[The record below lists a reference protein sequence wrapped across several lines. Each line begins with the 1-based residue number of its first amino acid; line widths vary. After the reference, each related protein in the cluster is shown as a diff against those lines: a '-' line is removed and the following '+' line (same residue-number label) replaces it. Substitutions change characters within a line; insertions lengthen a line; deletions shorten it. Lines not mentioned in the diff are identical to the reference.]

1 MPYDGTSNG
10 SMVIPGESAEDYNAR
25 LAAWYARKA
34 SGDPFPGPQPGYAG
48 SDPTANSANTA
59 VHPDAPGASL
69 SDTQTADDR
78 DRMSGYLQQLQ
89 GQAQTGDGA
98 WEQAL
103 ASHTAQANSVASAVG
118 QSSGLGALT
127 AGQNIGNA
135 QAGNAQREAGQA
147 NLLRAQTQQ
156 HAQDSL
162 SGVLSGQGAIDAQEA
177 ATSAGVKQGV
187 LETNLAARSRANKDL
202 TNYASAAGQG
212 ILTAGAAPGKSNGGE
227 IPAYSD
233 GGTVPGQAM
242 VFGDDEAND
251 TVRAK
256 LSPGEIVIPRSI
268 TESPHAAQLAAA
280 FVEAVKK
287 QGPSGATHFDGGG
300 AVPSFPATGVD
311 SGPTRLGARAPGDP
325 PSTQEAPSIGNGGLL
340 DTADYNRTRD
350 ANLSNSSNFL
360 QRYAGQGPSIAPQA
374 MQNATDSTI
383 NDAMQAQR
391 PGAGHEAGAAA
402 GVGAASQQ
410 AQGAAGNAAG
420 IVAGESER
428 GGEMFAQAVQ
438 RQRAQDLAMATAQQQ
453 AAWRNTMLNSGIG
466 LEQQNQLK
474 GLLGGIGQGAVA
486 AAGLFPKDNSTP
498 SYDAN
503 LDGGYKLSEADGTGF
518 EPGSPYGDYSVSD
531 GGYAADG
538 GVIVSRQGTRR
549 KAERPGQPRKGNEP
563 RGLNTVTSE
572 SNATPDEWV
581 PYEGRREP
589 GGGTQTEDTIQQ
601 FAGGGPVFEGVTSST
616 PQPGPFTPNASS
628 MSIGDALRTL
638 MLASSP
644 GGGPPVARGTQDDP
658 SAARPAAV
666 APPGMSHGAPARER
680 PFATPGTAQPT
691 QPTAQPMTA
700 PSMPAPARIA
710 QKPVQGG
717 GAVDPFAMEQKAAE
731 QKASVDAQA
740 GDAQAAV
747 LSGLET
753 KLEANAVQ
761 QAEVQARAS
770 EAAKSQLTAIQAA
783 RDEMKAIDV
792 SVDPDRYTARM
803 GWGGKLASIIGLTLG
818 AIGNDNGVNRAASL
832 LNQQIDRDLD
842 AQKSEHELKLRKG
855 QSAVDSAQNAYSL
868 ARQAT
873 QDDIAANA
881 VARGTM
887 LDLADNQVKLAAA
900 KFASPQAK
908 AALLALSAR
917 IAKDRMNSDAV
928 ADQRL
933 KDNNIKQQNANS
945 ATKQADAALL
955 AAGAKEGGK
964 VLPAETAAGL
974 SEAPVAIRQLDSLG
988 KAFKEKGSGAS
999 ARVSNLLPDAVGRAL
1014 GTDVAEYN
1022 AQALQVMQSV
1032 GKIMEGGK
1040 LAAGDEDKYKR
1051 MLPKAGD
1058 DEKLAKQKIDTAKAF
1073 LNDLMES
1080 RKRSL
1085 AESGYRVPGMEQAAK
1100 PAAQQMRLPSGEI
1113 VEVR

>member
-1 MPYDGTSNG
+1 MAYDGTSNG

-89 GQAQTGDGA
+89 GQAQTGGGA

-103 ASHTAQANSVASAVG
+103 ASHTAQANNVASAVG

-212 ILTAGAAPGKSNGGE
+212 ILTAGAVPGKSNGGE

-233 GGTVPGQAM
+233 GGTVPGQAA

-268 TESPHAAQLAAA
+268 TSSPHAAELAAA
-280 FVEAVKK
+280 FVEAVK
-287 QGPSGATHFDGGG
+287 QHGPSGATNFDGGG
-300 AVPSFPATGVD
+300 AVPSFSADQIDTT
-311 SGPTRLGARAPGDP
+311 STKLAAPGA
-325 PSTQEAPSIGNGGLL
+325 SASSQQAPSIQNGGLL
-340 DTADYNRTRD
+340 DTKNYNQTRD

-360 QRYAGQGPSIAPQA
+360 QRYAGQGPSVAPQA

-549 KAERPGQPRKGNEP
+549 KPERPGQPHKGNEP

-581 PYEGRREP
+581 PFEGRTP
-589 GGGTQTEDTIQQ
+589 PKGGTQTEDTIQQ
-601 FAGGGPVFEGVTSST
+601 FAGGGPVFEGATSGM
-616 PQPGPFTPNASS
+616 PQSGPFTPNASS

-658 SAARPAAV
+658 SAARPAAF

-680 PFATPGTAQPT
+680 PFATPRAAPPAQPT
-691 QPTAQPMTA
+691 QPTAQPMA
-700 PSMPAPARIA
+700 APAPQR
-710 QKPVQGG
+710 P
-717 GAVDPFAMEQKAAE
+717 AVATPRAAASNPADPFAMEQKAAE

-770 EAAKSQLTAIQAA
+770 EAAKSQLTSIQAA

-792 SVDPDRYTARM
+792 TVDPDRYTARM

-842 AQKSEHELKLRKG
+842 AQKSEHELRLRKG

-881 VARGTM
+881 AARGTM

-908 AALLALSAR
+908 ANLSALSAR
-917 IAKDRMNSDAV
+917 IAKEKMESDATV
-928 ADQRL
+928 HQRL
-933 KDNNIKQQNANS
+933 VDNHIKQQHANAATMS
-945 ATKQADAALL
+945 AEASLL
-955 AAGAKEGGK
+955 AAGREKSTGAAAQSALLATIQTEESTIQKQGEQLLKLLDTYGTGELQSPGVEAKMRQAVDNMATAAAKLKDPASAAKESEVEGERKNIFKPGFFQRTEAAREATKSYMNNAKQREALAFSARGVSSPGGAQ
-964 VLPAETAAGL
+964 P
-974 SEAPVAIRQLDSLG
+974 APV
-988 KAFKEKGSGAS
+988 
-999 ARVSNLLPDAVGRAL
+999 
-1014 GTDVAEYN
+1014 
-1022 AQALQVMQSV
+1022 
-1032 GKIMEGGK
+1032 
-1040 LAAGDEDKYKR
+1040 
-1051 MLPKAGD
+1051 
-1058 DEKLAKQKIDTAKAF
+1058 
-1073 LNDLMES
+1073 
-1080 RKRSL
+1080 
-1085 AESGYRVPGMEQAAK
+1085 
-1100 PAAQQMRLPSGEI
+1100 AQQMRLPSGEI